1 MFTGIRPRKWRKLV
15 YKIKPEFNRLGE
27 DNRLYKLKV
36 PVIGLTGGV
45 ATGKS
50 TVTKKLKGLGIPVIE
65 ADKLVHDIYAKDQ
78 SISFI
83 KENFPTAI
91 TGNKIDFKALRKIFF
106 ENTKA
111 QEKIENFIYAQL
123 EKEFLKEADNFSDH
137 DFIIYDVPLLF
148 EKKLH
153 KLVDLSITVYAG
165 KETQIA
171 RMIER
176 DGIDKELA
184 IKMLQKQID
193 IENKREL
200 SEWVIENQGTLSDLD
215 LELAKFLKSHFTK

>member
-1 MFTGIRPRKWRKLV
+1 M

-50 TVTKKLKGLGIPVIE
+50 TVTKKLKDLGIPVIE
-65 ADKLVHDIYAKDQ
+65 ADKLVHGIYAKES

-83 KENFPTAI
+83 KENFPKAI

-106 ENTKA
+106 ENSDA

-123 EKEFLKEADNFSDH
+123 EKEFLKAADNFSDH
-137 DFIIYDVPLLF
+137 DYIFYDVPLLF
-148 EKKLH
+148 EKELH

-165 KETQIA
+165 KDTQIA

-176 DGIDKELA
+176 DGIDKDLA
-184 IKMLQKQID
+184 LKMLQKQID
-193 IENKREL
+193 IEKKREL
-200 SEWVIENQGTLSDLD
+200 SEWVIENQGTLGDLD
-215 LELAKFLKSHFTK
+215 IELKKVLEHHFKK